1 MGLIGPLEQCP
12 PPLELAFQVNCLLR
26 LRMRKYAGEKA
37 LKRTATEV
45 PMLPMAAEEFLHPQK
60 NWFRQ

>member
-37 LKRTATEV
+37 LKRTAMDV
-45 PMLPMAAEEFLHPQK
+45 PMFPMAVEEFL
-60 NWFRQ
+60 R